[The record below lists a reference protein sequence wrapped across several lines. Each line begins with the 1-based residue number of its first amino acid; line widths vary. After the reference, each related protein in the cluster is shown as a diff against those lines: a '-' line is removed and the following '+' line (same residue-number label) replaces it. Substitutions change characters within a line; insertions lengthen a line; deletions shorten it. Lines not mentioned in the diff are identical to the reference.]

1 MAHFKF
7 WGGAESPQKNQES
20 PHWYIYIATMNSH
33 YELLKLFSCQAPT
46 GGFGTKSPHWLMIIF
61 LAKAWG
67 KTSLFSWTDSHMS
80 RYRAA
85 QTPTW
90 AGSHAHDIIHYI
102 QLSISIVVDLWLII
116 FEYVLIDGYI
126 MWHTYYIRVMPNM
139 GLVFWPYFKTNP
151 HPTDGSIV
159 TYGSMVQSH
168 VTWPSN
174 SDTAGYT
181 TMVIGLTLW

>member
-1 MAHFKF
+1 
-7 WGGAESPQKNQES
+7 
-20 PHWYIYIATMNSH
+20 
-33 YELLKLFSCQAPT
+33 
-46 GGFGTKSPHWLMIIF
+46 
-61 LAKAWG
+61 
-67 KTSLFSWTDSHMS
+67 MS

-139 GLVFWPYFKTNP
+139 VWFSGLILRQT
-151 HPTDGSIV
+151 HILLMD
-159 TYGSMVQSH
+159 Q
-168 VTWPSN
+168 
-174 SDTAGYT
+174 
-181 TMVIGLTLW
+181 